1 MSPRIGRKVGPPQED
16 DSTRMSTSRSVGPLR
31 HPPPTNT
38 TASADARPVSR
49 LGLVTRAWHLANA
62 VLENHMHQSISQRR
76 AILEGLRQ
84 RCTLSTA
91 EFYSKVGRPNP
102 APAPRFNVVP
112 CGNGEFS
119 IVDRSSD
126 RTKAMCTGIDKAV
139 RFAKRCDESPV
150 AVQQSKPQANFGVL
164 MLRWTAFF
172 CLILG
177 LFAFFGAH
185 P

>member
-1 MSPRIGRKVGPPQED
+1 MNQ
-16 DSTRMSTSRSVGPLR
+16 T
-31 HPPPTNT
+31 
-38 TASADARPVSR
+38 
-49 LGLVTRAWHLANA
+49 
-62 VLENHMHQSISQRR
+62 ISQSR

-91 EFYSKVGRPNP
+91 EFYDKVDRINP
-102 APAPRFNVVP
+102 APPAPFIVVP

-119 IVDRSSD
+119 IVDRASD

-139 RFAKRCDESPV
+139 RFAKRCDETLAV
-150 AVQQSKPQANFGVL
+150 AQQPKPPANFGIM
-164 MLRWTAFF
+164 MLRWTAVFSA
-172 CLILG
+172 ILG

>member
-1 MSPRIGRKVGPPQED
+1 MNQ
-16 DSTRMSTSRSVGPLR
+16 T
-31 HPPPTNT
+31 
-38 TASADARPVSR
+38 
-49 LGLVTRAWHLANA
+49 
-62 VLENHMHQSISQRR
+62 ISQNR

-91 EFYSKVGRPNP
+91 EFYDKVDRINP
-102 APAPRFNVVP
+102 APPAPFIVVP

-119 IVDRSSD
+119 IVDRASD

-139 RFAKRCDESPV
+139 RFAKRCEEAPV
-150 AVQQSKPQANFGVL
+150 AEQQPKPPVDFGTL
-164 MLRWTAFF
+164 MLYWTAA
-172 CLILG
+172 LSVIIG

>member
-1 MSPRIGRKVGPPQED
+1 MRT
-16 DSTRMSTSRSVGPLR
+16 STHRASGPL
-31 HPPPTNT
+31 HHLPPTIT

-119 IVDRSSD
+119 IVDRASD

-139 RFAKRCDESPV
+139 RFAKRCDETPL
-150 AVQQSKPQANFGVL
+150 AVQQPKPPANFAVF
-164 MLRWTAFF
+164 MLRWTGFF
-172 CLILG
+172 CVMLG
-177 LFAFFGAH
+177 LFAFFGAQ

>member
-1 MSPRIGRKVGPPQED
+1 MNQ
-16 DSTRMSTSRSVGPLR
+16 T
-31 HPPPTNT
+31 
-38 TASADARPVSR
+38 
-49 LGLVTRAWHLANA
+49 
-62 VLENHMHQSISQRR
+62 ISQNR

-91 EFYSKVGRPNP
+91 EFYDKVGRINP
-102 APAPRFNVVP
+102 APPSRFKVVP

-119 IVDRSSD
+119 IVDRASD
-126 RTKAMCTGIDKAV
+126 CTKAMCTGIDKAV
-139 RFAKRCDESPV
+139 RFAKRCDEAPIAAVKPKPPV
-150 AVQQSKPQANFGVL
+150 TFGVF